1 MPSMKCTFNK
11 HILIIVTLILNC
23 AQEIKQ
29 CYVNIKS
36 SQMASVVKNPS
47 DNSGAARVAG
57 SIPGLERSPGGG
69 NGTPL
74 EDSCLEESTGRG
86 AWWAAKSQT

>member
-47 DNSGAARVAG
+47 DNSGAARDAG